1 MTRLSPWAR
10 PLRAAAATMLL
21 AASASAFAAGEP
33 VRSDNLYRAGP
44 TVRIAE
50 PVGGDL
56 LAAGGRVV
64 VERTVARDAA
74 IAGGDVTLHADIG
87 EDLRAAAG
95 QVRLEGRVGG
105 DARIA
110 GGRVSLARTAVV
122 AGEARLFGGEVEVLG
137 RLPAGSRIRAG
148 HATIAGEVDGD
159 LHVEADSIELQPG
172 ARIKGKLVY
181 ASARPL
187 VRDPAAQIEGGEV
200 RQPMPEHPGAPQRGQ
215 AASGFGAVMALLG
228 LVAAAAVWAL
238 LFPELSQRAQARL
251 AKAPGTSLAL
261 GAAVFVVVPIL
272 MLVLL
277 ITIIGAPLALALLA
291 AYGLVL
297 LAGYLVVAG
306 MLSDRLLQATTRA
319 APTRAQHLLALAAAV
334 VLLGLLAVV
343 PVVGWLLTLVALMA
357 GTGALVERLRPTPK
371 ATSA

>member
-1 MTRLSPWAR
+1 
-10 PLRAAAATMLL
+10 
-21 AASASAFAAGEP
+21 
-33 VRSDNLYRAGP
+33 
-44 TVRIAE
+44 
-50 PVGGDL
+50 
-56 LAAGGRVV
+56 
-64 VERTVARDAA
+64 
-74 IAGGDVTLHADIG
+74 
-87 EDLRAAAG
+87 
-95 QVRLEGRVGG
+95 
-105 DARIA
+105 
-110 GGRVSLARTAVV
+110 
-122 AGEARLFGGEVEVLG
+122 
-137 RLPAGSRIRAG
+137 
-148 HATIAGEVDGD
+148 
-159 LHVEADSIELQPG
+159 
-172 ARIKGKLVY
+172 
-181 ASARPL
+181 
-187 VRDPAAQIEGGEV
+187 
-200 RQPMPEHPGAPQRGQ
+200 
-215 AASGFGAVMALLG
+215 
-228 LVAAAAVWAL
+228 VWAL

-306 MLSDRLLQATTRA
+306 MLGDRLLQATTRT